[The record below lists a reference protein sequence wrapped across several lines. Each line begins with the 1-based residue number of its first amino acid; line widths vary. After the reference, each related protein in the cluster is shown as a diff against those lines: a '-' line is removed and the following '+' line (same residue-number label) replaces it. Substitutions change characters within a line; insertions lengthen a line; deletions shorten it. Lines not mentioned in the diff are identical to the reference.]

1 MIGVNHVV
9 LIGHLGKVPDIKY
22 LPTGLT
28 IANFSLATSEKRK
41 KPDGSYEDKTEWHK
55 IVCLGRLA
63 EICGEYLTKGS
74 LVYIEGKIQ
83 SRYWEDKEGNKKGT
97 TEIFASRLQMLDKK
111 REGSKDD
118 SSGGGAPVDEEV
130 PF

>member
-41 KPDGSYEDKTEWHK
+41 KQDGSYEDKTEWHK

-63 EICGEYLTKGS
+63 EICGEYLTEGS

-97 TEIFASRLQMLDKK
+97 TEILASRLQMLDKK
-111 REGSKDD
+111 RDGSKDD
-118 SSGGGAPVDEEV
+118 SSGGGVPVDEEV

>member
-28 IANFSLATSEKRK
+28 IANVSLATSEKRK
-41 KPDGSYEDKTEWHK
+41 KQDGSYEDKTEWHK

-63 EICGEYLTKGS
+63 EICGEYLTVGS

-83 SRYWEDKEGNKKGT
+83 SRYWEDKEGNKKST
-97 TEIFASRLQMLDKK
+97 TEILASRLQMLDKK
-111 REGSKDD
+111 RDSSGDD
-118 SSGGGAPVDEEV
+118 PSGGGAPVDDEA

>member
-41 KPDGSYEDKTEWHK
+41 KQDGSYEDKTEWHK

-63 EICGEYLTKGS
+63 EICGEYLTEGS

-97 TEIFASRLQMLDKK
+97 TEILASRLQMLDKK
-111 REGSKDD
+111 RDGSKDD
-118 SSGGGAPVDEEV
+118 SPGGGAPVDEEV